1 MNLFIL
7 LMTGYHLYNYD
18 KVQISVSSYMQMAML
33 LLAVS
38 ILITF
43 IMGIIIVSREIESE
57 WIWFIFKGFDYD
69 AESIGEYLYFNAYKL
84 IVWEG
89 AIVSALMIAKKI
101 I

>member
-18 KVQISVSSYMQMAML
+18 KVQISVSSYMQMAMI
-33 LLAVS
+33 LLAIS

-43 IMGIIIVSREIESE
+43 LVGFIIVSREIESE
-57 WIWFIFKGFDYD
+57 WMWFIFKGFDYD
-69 AESIGEYLYFNAYKL
+69 AESIGEYLYFNAFKL
-84 IVWEG
+84 VVWEV
-89 AIVSALMIAKKI
+89 AIVSTLMIAKKI